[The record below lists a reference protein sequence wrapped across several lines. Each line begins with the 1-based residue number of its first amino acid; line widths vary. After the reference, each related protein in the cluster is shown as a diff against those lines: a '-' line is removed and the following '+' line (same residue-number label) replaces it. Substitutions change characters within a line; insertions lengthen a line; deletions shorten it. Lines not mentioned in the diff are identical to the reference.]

1 VQAPEDPPGR
11 RRGGPGGAG
20 RAEADRHGGGERRE
34 VTVRSPGA
42 GWTPGPPVGDP
53 PGMTDQRYSIPVD
66 ELVSSARVDVT
77 DQVELQAEPRQP
89 PAGWSPGVL
98 PYGDGM
104 SGDADGD

>member
-1 VQAPEDPPGR
+1 
-11 RRGGPGGAG
+11 
-20 RAEADRHGGGERRE
+20 
-34 VTVRSPGA
+34 
-42 GWTPGPPVGDP
+42 
-53 PGMTDQRYSIPVD
+53 MTDQRYSIPVD

-77 DQVELQAEPRQP
+77 DQVELQAEPRQL

>member
-1 VQAPEDPPGR
+1 MRTSGPNRGR
-11 RRGGPGGAG
+11 RVLSQ
-20 RAEADRHGGGERRE
+20 RARCRE
-34 VTVRSPGA
+34 VTTRSPGREVDTGSA
-42 GWTPGPPVGDP
+42 VGHP

-66 ELVSSARVDVT
+66 DLVSSARVDVT
-77 DQVELQAEPRQP
+77 DQVELQAEPQP